1 MNIRQYA
8 AEPLI
13 IKDDYIILNKKRD
26 IEAARDFFK
35 TGCDNEGARSL
46 DPRLID
52 PIRNIHMVLDRP
64 PYQPRN
70 VQPLQNMY
78 GDCENHIAP
87 KIYNGGY
94 ESIYAGDVQYY
105 IDPTQ
110 ALVYDNPEYAL
121 QQAVVPFVFQDPMGG
136 LKPQYD
142 RVPLFKNNQNI
153 SDYTFDQDQIS
164 FREDMITRL
173 QRKMNQ
179 SDYQIF
185 VGHFRQER

>member
-1 MNIRQYA
+1 MRRYA

-13 IKDDYIILNKKRD
+13 IDEKYIILNKKRD
-26 IEAARDFFK
+26 VEAARDFFR
-35 TGCDNEGARSL
+35 TCDNDSGAHSL

-52 PIRNIHMVLDRP
+52 PVRNIHMVLDRP

-78 GDCENHIAP
+78 GDCENRIVP
-87 KIYNGGY
+87 KIYSNGY
-94 ESIYAGDVQYY
+94 ESIYPGDIQYY

-110 ALVYDNPEYAL
+110 SVIYDNPEYAL
-121 QQAVVPFVFQDPMGG
+121 QQAVVPFVFQDPMGA

-179 SDYQIF
+179 TDYQIF
-185 VGHFRQER
+185 VGHFIQDR

>member
-1 MNIRQYA
+1 MRRYA
-8 AEPLI
+8 AEPLE
-13 IKDDYIILNKKRD
+13 IKPDYVILNKERD
-26 IEAARDFFK
+26 IESARDFFQVPYSP
-35 TGCDNEGARSL
+35 GAHSL

-52 PIRNIHMVLDRP
+52 PIRNIKMVLDRP

-70 VQPLQNMY
+70 VQPLQHMY
-78 GDCENHIAP
+78 DDCSNQIAP
-87 KIYNGGY
+87 KIYDNGY

-110 ALVYDNPEYAL
+110 AQAYDNPEYAL
-121 QQAVVPFVFQDPMGG
+121 QEAVVPFVYQDPMGS

-164 FREDMITRL
+164 FREDMITHL
-173 QRKMNQ
+173 QRTMNQ
-179 SDYQIF
+179 TDYQLF
-185 VGHFRQER
+185 VGHFYQER

>member
-1 MNIRQYA
+1 MID
-8 AEPLI
+8 
-13 IKDDYIILNKKRD
+13 KDYIIMNKKRD
-26 IEAARDFFK
+26 VEAARDFFR
-35 TGCDNEGARSL
+35 TGCPTDGARSL

-52 PIRNIHMVLDRP
+52 PVRDIHMVLDRP

-70 VQPLQNMY
+70 VQPLRNMY
-78 GDCENHIAP
+78 GGCENHIAP
-87 KIYNGGY
+87 KIYKGGY
-94 ESIYAGDVQYY
+94 ESIYPGDVQYY
-105 IDPTQ
+105 IDPMQ
-110 ALVYDNPEYAL
+110 ALIYDSPEYTL

-142 RVPLFKNNQNI
+142 RVPLFQNNQNI
-153 SDYTFDQDQIS
+153 SDYTFDQDQIL